1 MIGALSVVGVVA
13 GAALAHGAKWYQ
25 PRTEVLETC
34 AGALLIVGLGLLG
47 SVLPY
52 LSR

>member
-1 MIGALSVVGVVA
+1 MVGALSAVGIVA

-34 AGALLIVGLGLLG
+34 AGALMILGLGLLG
-47 SVLPY
+47 SVLPHIT
-52 LSR
+52 